1 MLQQRTHTPRAAR
14 RSAASSV
21 SGRLLNVV
29 DPDGQR
35 GLQVSTADL
44 IGPDLTLCHAIV
56 HFALTLSV
64 SGLLVPSAA
73 MPQET
78 NVVIFI
84 DAVDDAISEISWT
97 LMTI

>member
-1 MLQQRTHTPRAAR
+1 MTQF
-14 RSAASSV
+14 SV

-44 IGPDLTLCHAIV
+44 IGPDLTLCHALV
-56 HFALTLSV
+56 HFALSLSV
-64 SGLLVPSAA
+64 SGLLVPSSA

-78 NVVIFI
+78 NVVVFFDDI
-84 DAVDDAISEISWT
+84 DDVISEISWT
-97 LMTI
+97 LMTF